1 MNNAASG
8 YNRPMMEQRGSG
20 AIVSISS
27 PGIVDTEAL
36 RHFSITQ
43 ERDVIAE
50 SRAATPAG
58 RLVTPDDVAG
68 VVAFLCSPEASMI
81 RGQTLVLDGGQTLTF
96 GG

>member
-1 MNNAASG
+1 
-8 YNRPMMEQRGSG
+8 MMEQRGSG

-43 ERDVIAE
+43 RHDVIAE

-58 RLVTPDDVAG
+58 RLVTPDETWRAWWRSC
-68 VVAFLCSPEASMI
+68 ARPKRA
-81 RGQTLVLDGGQTLTF
+81 
-96 GG
+96 